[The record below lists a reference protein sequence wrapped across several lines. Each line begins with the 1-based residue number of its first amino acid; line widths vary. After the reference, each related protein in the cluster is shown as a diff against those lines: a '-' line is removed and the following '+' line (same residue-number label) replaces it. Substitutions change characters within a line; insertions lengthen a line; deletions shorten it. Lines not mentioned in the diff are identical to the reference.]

1 MIRLGLL
8 YVGTDKIS
16 INDTQ
21 KSKRTCLFVKL
32 IQWKIFMGY
41 SIVRYDKTTLPTV
54 SSTATGANLF
64 QPRNIGYFGT
74 TKQHYQQRQVL
85 LLVQIFFNPDTST
98 LLMRVQTSTDL
109 FFQVFWLEVCGILA
123 LRDWYMF
130 GGSYWLT
137 VITARIFSYIA
148 HLLFCNCMD
157 SDAQPPQSI

>member
-21 KSKRTCLFVKL
+21 KSKRTCLFLKL

-41 SIVRYDKTTLPTV
+41 LIVRYDKTTLPTV

-98 LLMRVQTSTDL
+98 LLMRVQTYTDL
-109 FFQVFWLEVCGILA
+109 FFFKSFDEKFAVFWVIASRHYVTDICLA
-123 LRDWYMF
+123 KL
-130 GGSYWLT
+130 LT
-137 VITARIFSYIA
+137 YGHYCSNF
-148 HLLFCNCMD
+148 
-157 SDAQPPQSI
+157 